1 MAPRRRWQRQL
12 LACFQFVT
20 ARRTSGE
27 PAGARESAPG
37 RCRHACST
45 PQQVLPRLG
54 ARALLALLLTLRVRP
69 TCPSSS
75 SALLALLLQQ
85 LALVELQLLALQDVA
100 VAAAA
105 LPRPRRNARV
115 QPPARELRVQRL
127 RPPGA
132 RSARPARTAVCRRV
146 WQCRCTDSAAR
157 SRSRSQHGARAA
169 PARLQAAPRCRRR
182 AAQAV
187 RAMATG
193 VETRTLQ
200 IAGNDSRKRVKRRR
214 QCMQRHTARQ
224 AAARAA
230 GRASSSVRVWLRIFS
245 LRFRCCD
252 CFAGPASFSACA
264 RAARAPRRWHSH
276 EPWLAPGPVQT
287 APEQQPPKARDWLPL
302 TQGLPQ
308 PLRAAK
314 YGAARGD
321 TGGLAPRRPP
331 QASPRRPW
339 PPQRP
344 RWPRRS
350 ASSRPPPSRSAA
362 GRTA

>member
-200 IAGNDSRKRVKRRR
+200 IAGKGSRGAGNACRGTRLGRQRR
-214 QCMQRHTARQ
+214 
-224 AAARAA
+224 
-230 GRASSSVRVWLRIFS
+230 GRRGAPR
-245 LRFRCCD
+245 
-252 CFAGPASFSACA
+252 PASASGCGSSACA
-264 RAARAPRRWHSH
+264 S
-276 EPWLAPGPVQT
+276 
-287 APEQQPPKARDWLPL
+287 
-302 TQGLPQ
+302 
-308 PLRAAK
+308 
-314 YGAARGD
+314 GAA
-321 TGGLAPRRPP
+321 T
-331 QASPRRPW
+331 ASP
-339 PPQRP
+339 
-344 RWPRRS
+344 
-350 ASSRPPPSRSAA
+350 APPPSRPARARRARLDA
-362 GRTA
+362 GTRTSRGSPRGLSRRRPSSSRRKQGTGYR